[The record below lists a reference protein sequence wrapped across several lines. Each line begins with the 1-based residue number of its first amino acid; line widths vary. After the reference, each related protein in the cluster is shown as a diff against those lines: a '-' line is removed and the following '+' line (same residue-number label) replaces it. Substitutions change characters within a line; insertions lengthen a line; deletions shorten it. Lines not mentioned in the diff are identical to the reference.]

1 MNLSTQTI
9 FLNIFDSDDCAFNI
23 FKRLNVFELK
33 NLALSCKFFNK
44 KVKDYLGSDE
54 KIWQRLMTG
63 FFVDRAFV
71 DKAPV
76 EAFKVM
82 FNYIFRM
89 RDRHINNENVNL
101 TSIFDII
108 SNEQEN
114 SLGSNSELKSIL
126 SFFGVMRKATSMEIV
141 VYASA
146 KLLKDTFRNYH
157 MSHNST
163 DIEKLPLTC
172 FRVGV
177 EAFSLPVLL
186 LIFDLVL
193 TGKEENISQLKI
205 ENIKSLLFKCLAI
218 NSVREKMCDFKTIT
232 PFHAV
237 LSNEASLTCS
247 KSLLSLLNRCG
258 ISFSYSKDL
267 KDGKLSRILWNS
279 FGVRSAMQNTKSNM
293 HWIECDN
300 LETMLK
306 TTSIHNAE
314 RLTHFLTSQLE
325 YVECHNTVIDLHEK
339 QPSHLVKSDCFDITE
354 FDSEIHQS
362 FVKRCMKKC
371 SELQSSLQ
379 CEDLVSALAQ
389 SSNVNNSDVS
399 PNNSSKSKGPS
410 LRILNN
416 DNLLP
421 MSSSVYLRME
431 KLCSSNIHD
440 IKKLLD
446 LTADDYNLNK
456 LCYIPHIAC
465 SPLLFVSPVINSS
478 LIKANFD
485 GQCNFPLPYLLHWGF
500 VSPKENADCI
510 GNYAND
516 LDLKHAV
523 GNAADK
529 LKNQSEGIYIASN
542 LIKAILQQSD
552 YLHLS
557 KLDNTI
563 LNTFLA
569 ELLRK
574 QGHLIEANKIFL
586 QILAKL
592 PIISTKDNDS
602 ILMSHANEN
611 IIQQLLEN
619 LLINVACNFLQ
630 LGQSKE
636 CIELLDK
643 STESRGT
650 EHIDKYLSVCKKY
663 IISCAQASLGNFSIA
678 LQLSLNVLISL
689 KEILPNNH
697 SIVGIVYNQLG
708 ILFTINNESEQGNDN
723 LCKALAIFL
732 QTTGEKSFLYLTTHF
747 NQILIECITKFAV
760 SKLDILREAVH
771 ALANIFPANH
781 QLVTF
786 LNAENLIRE
795 LSNQDTKFQ
804 GTFL

>member
-126 SFFGVMRKATSMEIV
+126 SFFGVMRKPTSMEIV
-141 VYASA
+141 VYATA

-163 DIEKLPLTC
+163 DIERLPLTC

-247 KSLLSLLNRCG
+247 KSLLSLLSRCG

-267 KDGKLSRILWNS
+267 KGGKLSRILWNS

-339 QPSHLVKSDCFDITE
+339 QPSHLVKSDCFIITE
-354 FDSEIHQS
+354 FDSETHQS

-379 CEDLVSALAQ
+379 CENLVSTLAQ

-421 MSSSVYLRME
+421 MSTSVYLRMG

-465 SPLLFVSPVINSS
+465 SPLLFVSPVINS
-478 LIKANFD
+478 
-485 GQCNFPLPYLLHWGF
+485 
-500 VSPKENADCI
+500 
-510 GNYAND
+510 
-516 LDLKHAV
+516 
-523 GNAADK
+523 
-529 LKNQSEGIYIASN
+529 
-542 LIKAILQQSD
+542 
-552 YLHLS
+552 
-557 KLDNTI
+557 
-563 LNTFLA
+563 
-569 ELLRK
+569 
-574 QGHLIEANKIFL
+574 
-586 QILAKL
+586 
-592 PIISTKDNDS
+592 
-602 ILMSHANEN
+602 
-611 IIQQLLEN
+611 
-619 LLINVACNFLQ
+619 
-630 LGQSKE
+630 
-636 CIELLDK
+636 
-643 STESRGT
+643 
-650 EHIDKYLSVCKKY
+650 
-663 IISCAQASLGNFSIA
+663 
-678 LQLSLNVLISL
+678 
-689 KEILPNNH
+689 
-697 SIVGIVYNQLG
+697 
-708 ILFTINNESEQGNDN
+708 
-723 LCKALAIFL
+723 
-732 QTTGEKSFLYLTTHF
+732 
-747 NQILIECITKFAV
+747 
-760 SKLDILREAVH
+760 
-771 ALANIFPANH
+771 
-781 QLVTF
+781 
-786 LNAENLIRE
+786 
-795 LSNQDTKFQ
+795 
-804 GTFL
+804 